1 MSEEE
6 YQKQVQSLIVKKL
19 EKPKN
24 LGQET
29 QRYWNHIG
37 SGYYEFDQGKK
48 KTSLI
53 SFLMNF

>member
-19 EKPKN
+19 EAPKN

-29 QRYWNHIG
+29 NKYWHHIS
-37 SGYYEFDQGKK
+37 SGYYEFDRGN
-48 KTSLI
+48 SL
-53 SFLMNF
+53 